1 MYLQSILQL
10 SNNRALRDESKQLAL
25 DGVGERYDEGQEYSH
40 LEHQKEEHLYKS
52 VSLVHQYGQGLEA

>member
-10 SNNRALRDESKQLAL
+10 GNNWALRDESKQLAL
-25 DGVGERYDEGQEYSH
+25 DGVGERYDEGQEYTH

-52 VSLVHQYGQGLEA
+52 ISLV